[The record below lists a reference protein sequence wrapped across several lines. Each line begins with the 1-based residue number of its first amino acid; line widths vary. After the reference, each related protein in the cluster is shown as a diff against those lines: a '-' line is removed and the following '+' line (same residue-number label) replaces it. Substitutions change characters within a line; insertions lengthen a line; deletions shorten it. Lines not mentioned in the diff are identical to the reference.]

1 MIDEDE
7 LLDIDLEIFIELKIL
22 LQYVYKQ
29 LLSVDLRCL
38 WWRMVE
44 SVIQVV
50 WYIVCIIVMDFLIDV
65 DEVEED
71 YG

>member
-29 LLSVDLRCL
+29 LLSVVLRCL